1 MANWGQVGN
10 QLTQGFEIGQKT
22 GGKMSGVGQAIAK
35 VADRLRSQRETGEA
49 MKTQLDL
56 LGQTE
61 KIKAMY
67 NPKGYEPKTQ
77 EEALAYEGAKAGL
90 KATPTDWDVQKEART
105 TVNAMINQ
113 NPGLQGQA
121 FDNPAL
127 ITDLINKEV
136 DRLKGRYNPNA
147 ILLKPQAIESGKK
160 SLLKSPY
167 PEYPDAF
174 QEDGIWKVRQKGK
187 KYRIQE

>member
-77 EEALAYEGAKAGL
+77 EEALAYEKAKAGIKNQPEAIVDKQGNVTGTRPAGSVFQPSASIDEVISAL
-90 KATPTDWDVQKEART
+90 GTSGGLPSIKANMPKAIPTDTGNRVNVISPDGKRGSIPKEQLQEALSNGYKRT
-105 TVNAMINQ
+105 
-113 NPGLQGQA
+113 
-121 FDNPAL
+121 
-127 ITDLINKEV
+127 
-136 DRLKGRYNPNA
+136 LK
-147 ILLKPQAIESGKK
+147 
-160 SLLKSPY
+160 
-167 PEYPDAF
+167 
-174 QEDGIWKVRQKGK
+174 
-187 KYRIQE
+187 